1 MEANDIPVDKAVRMN
16 VKVREAKRELS
27 QRFKEEEEAL
37 NEDLDQLDA
46 IIQQHLVN
54 SGSKSGTTM
63 DGHQFYRQERRRYTT
78 TDWSALNKVIMEH
91 GVPELLEKRI
101 HQGNMRQFLEDN
113 PEVLPAGLRCDSQY
127 TVTVRRA
134 KK

>member
-1 MEANDIPVDKAVRMN
+1 
-16 VKVREAKRELS
+16 
-27 QRFKEEEEAL
+27 
-37 NEDLDQLDA
+37 
-46 IIQQHLVN
+46 
-54 SGSKSGTTM
+54 M

-91 GVPELLEKRI
+91 AVPELLEKRI

-113 PEVLPAGLRCDSQY
+113 PEIVPAGLRCDSQY